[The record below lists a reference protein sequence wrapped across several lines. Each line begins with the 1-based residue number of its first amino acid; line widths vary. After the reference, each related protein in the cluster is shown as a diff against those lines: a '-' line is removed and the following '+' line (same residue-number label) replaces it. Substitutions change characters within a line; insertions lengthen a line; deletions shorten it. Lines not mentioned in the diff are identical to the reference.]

1 MSPYTFVLKNF
12 ITKPRFL
19 LKFFQHSD
27 GEKSDQ
33 DLVVDDASEDPVS
46 PPNGTASPRE
56 NGIDKIPKKEHPGPH
71 SPRSGTS
78 SNASTPST
86 KKLDGDKPSTPI
98 SKPVTPTS
106 GTPGAAGGSGL
117 KPVVKPPALGQYPS
131 YLAGMSNGNFGYFR
145 FFP

>member
-1 MSPYTFVLKNF
+1 M
-12 ITKPRFL
+12 
-19 LKFFQHSD
+19 FQHSD

-56 NGIDKIPKKEHPGPH
+56 NGIDKLSSKKEHVGPH

-86 KKLDGDKPSTPI
+86 KKLDADKPTTPI
-98 SKPVTPTS
+98 SKSITPTS
-106 GTPGAAGGSGL
+106 VASGSAGSSGL
-117 KPVVKPPALGQYPS
+117 KPVVKPPTLGPYPP
-131 YLAGMSNGNFGYFR
+131 YLAMANGNINILKETS
-145 FFP
+145 